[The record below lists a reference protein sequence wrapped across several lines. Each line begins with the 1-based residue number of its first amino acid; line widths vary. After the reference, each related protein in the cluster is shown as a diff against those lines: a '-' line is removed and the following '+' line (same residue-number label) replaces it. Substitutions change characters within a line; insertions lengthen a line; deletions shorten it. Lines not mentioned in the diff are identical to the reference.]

1 MKKSVLLTLFTAL
14 LFSSCNLTL
23 DGTPRGSGA
32 GNGSIP
38 SEETNV
44 KINFGREALLYEGEA
59 DPRYVILPNFS
70 SLTSLSDY
78 EIEKIRV
85 YVDSTTQDFNI
96 AHGQT
101 SIELRITQESHTIKL
116 EGLDGSDKVVL
127 KSDDWTGNIT
137 SGIVVPLGLKPFSQD
152 ASATDKGSVKLTI
165 NFPAK
170 TSTIT
175 EYYVKC
181 DVDGTGA
188 EGDAGT
194 SGEHVNLLS
203 SVQGKTFTITDLDPG
218 THHVNITI
226 SKNSSF
232 NGNATISFN
241 AIVYAGLESSTVYDH
256 SSQLTS
262 AITYT
267 HNDFKSVTIHDYAL
281 CVNGNGGKFP
291 SNGISELPSG
301 KLIGGKDRCIVFES
315 IKEALDFT
323 QDGNVGLSLDNEY
336 TVYISGEIK
345 ASDTSDL
352 QDGTNLVEIGLT
364 GKTVNLTGYKETASD
379 TPTLNANSKGRVL
392 KVSAG
397 TVKINDLTIT
407 GGDAGTANGGGILVD
422 NGSTVE
428 ILGQS
433 SIQGCTAVNG
443 GGICNCGSLTLDGTK
458 IGGNTDAS
466 LNTASTKGGAVYN
479 MGSLLL
485 KGGTKV
491 SAGVEKKNDICIYFS
506 DAAAAEHPLIVD
518 SSLTSDT
525 VADITV
531 EGWQRGLKI
540 LQSSDGTEI
549 DDDIIAK
556 FNLTNTG
563 FNKVKQDD
571 CVKFN
576 ASIYIKPDGGRDDT
590 GDGTELNPLATF
602 TKVFTTSGSVLPYDL
617 PAEIIIDG
625 HLVLATGKDTSVP
638 PTAGKYPSSILIRG
652 KTGNS
657 SDSIE
662 RNLSAQ
668 AYNGFVMNINT
679 SVPFTLKNIKI
690 TGGKNKNS
698 SSETGPYRNFRGG
711 GLCLT
716 GSVNVTLGEGCLIQ
730 GNTALEN
737 GGGIYMNNDSS
748 YESYLTILDGAE
760 ISGNSTT
767 KDTDSGSG
775 VGGGGIFCTTKC
787 SIVMKGGTISSNVSQ
802 TYGGGIFNDG
812 TVYMSG
818 NAVIGNSGSTGS
830 YQYAESGHCSNYAKK
845 QGGGIY
851 TRGYSATHA
860 KVYLGRTWDF
870 DEAQVKDETLSKGIY
885 YNYGGD
891 GGDCGGAIWCG
902 QYTDLTIVS
911 GNIAK
916 NGAYL
921 VAGIYCNSPNLSIV
935 SRSDS
940 TIRFTKNVAG
950 SSTGAIKS
958 MENFKMGGN
967 VFFDGWNGL
976 KENNVWINTDK
987 YIDLVSSLNG
997 STSVGLTC
1005 GTNHVSN
1012 GSVFIKKADSY
1023 SGNFASDVMK
1033 FLYIKPSNGT
1043 LPNCYAIAE
1052 DGYLRME
1059 PSSSITRTDFSNTYV
1074 IPGGATWIELV
1085 DEERE
1090 ITTVT
1095 DFSDK
1100 PILRMFLKLQSDYYV
1115 ALKISFTG
1123 HGADFDYDSWAIPS
1137 SGSKVHKSSPDTIEL
1152 DDDPCYWIDLDGD
1165 DSEDIGIQP
1174 DGYIQS
1180 DGTNMYCYIFD

>member
-70 SLTSLSDY
+70 SLNSISDY
-78 EIEKIRV
+78 GIEKIRV

-188 EGDAGT
+188 EGDAGA
-194 SGEHVNLLS
+194 SGEHVELSS

-323 QDGNVGLSLDNEY
+323 QDGDVGLSLDNEY

-422 NGSTVE
+422 NGATVE

-563 FNKVKQDD
+563 FNKVKQGD

-576 ASIYIKPDGGRDDT
+576 APIYIKPDGDDT

-625 HLVLATGKDTSVP
+625 HLVLDTGKDTSVP

-698 SSETGPYRNFRGG
+698 SSVSGYKNFRGG

-716 GSVNVTLGEGCLIQ
+716 ERVNVTLGEGCLIQ

-737 GGGIYMNNDSS
+737 GGGIYMSNTSG
-748 YESYLTILDGAE
+748 ESYLTILDGAE
-760 ISGNSTT
+760 ISGNNTT
-767 KDTDSGSG
+767 VNSGDTT
-775 VGGGGIFCTTKC
+775 GGGGIYCTSTC
-787 SIVMKGGTISSNVSQ
+787 NIVMKGGTISSNVSQ
-802 TYGGGIFNDG
+802 SYGGGIFNNG
-812 TVYMSG
+812 KVYMSG
-818 NAVIGNSGSTGS
+818 NAVIGNSGSTS
-830 YQYAESGHCSNYAKK
+830 SDYANSEDNCSNYAGDA
-845 QGGGIY
+845 GGGIY
-851 TRGYSATHA
+851 NKAN
-860 KVYLGRTWDF
+860 VYLGKTIDS
-870 DEAQVKDETLSKGIY
+870 ESLQVKDDTLNKGIY
-885 YNYGGD
+885 YNFASRGG
-891 GGDCGGAIWCG
+891 GI
-902 QYTDLTIVS
+902 YNEKYMNLTIIS
-911 GNIAK
+911 GNISK
-916 NGAYL
+916 NGATS
-921 VAGIYCNSPNLSIV
+921 VGGGINNNSTALYITNG
-935 SRSDS
+935 SDS
-940 TIRFTKNVAG
+940 NITFTKNVAKNTRG
-950 SSTGAIKS
+950 GAIFS
-958 MENFKMGGN
+958 SYLFQMGGN
-967 VFFDGWNGL
+967 VIFGNSTGL
-976 KENNVWINTDK
+976 KDNDIALSNNQCIKLT
-987 YIDLVSSLNG
+987 SPLNE
-997 STSVGLTC
+997 STKANVTC
-1005 GTNHVSN
+1005 VTYQGVSN
-1012 GSVFIKKADSY
+1012 GKKFIDDSSY
-1023 SGNFASDVMK
+1023 TGGDFASDARK
-1033 FLYIKPSNGT
+1033 FSFVPPDSSSPKFYN
-1043 LPNCYAIAE
+1043 IAE
-1052 DGYLRME
+1052 DGCLRME
-1059 PSSSITRTDFSNTYV
+1059 PSSSITRTDFSN
-1074 IPGGATWIELV
+1074 IPGGATWIELG

-1090 ITTVT
+1090 ITTVA
-1095 DFSDK
+1095 DFSSK
-1100 PILRMFLKLQSDYYV
+1100 PILRMFLKLESNYYV

-1152 DDDPCYWIDLDGD
+1152 DDDNPYYWIDLDGD
-1165 DSEDIGIQP
+1165 DNEDIGIQP

-1180 DGTNMYCYIFD
+1180 NGSDMYCYIFD

>member
-38 SEETNV
+38 SEETTV
-44 KINFGREALLYEGEA
+44 KINFGRDALLYEGEA

-78 EIEKIRV
+78 GIVKIKV

-96 AHGQT
+96 DPGQT

-188 EGDAGT
+188 EGDAGA
-194 SGEHVNLLS
+194 SGEHVELSS

-345 ASDTSDL
+345 ASDASDL

-407 GGDAGTANGGGILVD
+407 GGDAGTANGGGILVNND
-422 NGSTVE
+422 TTVE

-625 HLVLATGKDTSVP
+625 HLVLDTGKDTNMPS
-638 PTAGKYPSSILIRG
+638 TAGKYPTSILIRG

-662 RNLSAQ
+662 RNLSDQ
-668 AYNGFVMNINT
+668 DYNGFVMNINT

-690 TGGKNKNS
+690 TGGKNKNFS
-698 SSETGPYRNFRGG
+698 NGSRKNFRGG
-711 GLCLT
+711 GLCL
-716 GSVNVTLGEGCLIQ
+716 SERVNVTLGEGCLIQ

-737 GGGIYMNNDSS
+737 GGGIYMSNTSG
-748 YESYLTILDGAE
+748 ESYLTILDGAE
-760 ISGNSTT
+760 ISGNNTAGLPADQTSETA
-767 KDTDSGSG
+767 
-775 VGGGGIFCTTKC
+775 GGAGIYCTSRC
-787 SIVMKGGTISSNVSQ
+787 SIVMKGGTISSNKSQ
-802 TYGGGIFNDG
+802 VNGGGIYNNG
-812 TVYMSG
+812 GKVYMSG
-818 NAVIGNSGSTGS
+818 NAVIGNSGSTS
-830 YQYAESGHCSNYAKK
+830 SDYANSESDCSNYAGDA
-845 QGGGIY
+845 GGGIY
-851 TRGYSATHA
+851 NKSY
-860 KVYLGRTWDF
+860 VYLGKTIDS
-870 DEAQVKDETLSKGIY
+870 ESLQVKDDVLNKGIY
-885 YNYGGD
+885 YNFASRGG
-891 GGDCGGAIWCG
+891 GIFNCA
-902 QYTDLTIVS
+902 YMNLTIIT
-911 GNIAK
+911 GNISK
-916 NGAYL
+916 NGAKT
-921 VAGIYCNSPNLSIV
+921 VGGGINNNSTALNIING
-935 SRSDS
+935 SDS
-940 TIRFTKNVAG
+940 NITFTKNVAMDGTTSRGGAIYSG
-950 SSTGAIKS
+950 SSFFS
-958 MENFKMGGN
+958 MGGN
-967 VFFDGWNGL
+967 VIFGDSSGL
-976 KENNVWINTDK
+976 KDNDISLSNGKYIKLTSPLNESTKANVTCIDYQGVSNGKK
-987 YIDLVSSLNG
+987 YIDDSSYTG
-997 STSVGLTC
+997 G
-1005 GTNHVSN
+1005 
-1012 GSVFIKKADSY
+1012 D
-1023 SGNFASDVMK
+1023 FASDARK
-1033 FLYIKPSNGT
+1033 FSFVPPDSSSPKFYN
-1043 LPNCYAIAE
+1043 IAE
-1052 DGYLRME
+1052 DGCLRME
-1059 PSSSITRTDFSNTYV
+1059 PSSAIARSDFTNTAF
-1074 IPGGATWIELV
+1074 IPDSDWDFTT

-1095 DFSDK
+1095 NFSNK
-1100 PILRMFLKLQSDYYV
+1100 PILRMFLKLESDYYV

-1137 SGSKVHKSSPDTIEL
+1137 SGSKVHKSSPNTIEF
-1152 DDDPCYWIDLDGD
+1152 DDDNPCYWIDLDGD
-1165 DSEDIGIQP
+1165 DNEDIGIQP

-1180 DGTNMYCYIFD
+1180 NGSGMYCYIFD

>member
-32 GNGSIP
+32 GKGFIP

-70 SLTSLSDY
+70 SLTSLSEY
-78 EIEKIRV
+78 GIEKIKV

-96 AHGQT
+96 APGQT

-127 KSDDWTGNIT
+127 KSDDWTGTIT

-188 EGDAGT
+188 EGDAGA
-194 SGEHVNLLS
+194 SGERVILSS

-232 NGNATISFN
+232 NGNATISFS

-291 SNGISELPSG
+291 SNGVCELPSG

-323 QDGNVGLSLDNEY
+323 QNVDVGLSLDNEY

-407 GGDAGTANGGGILVD
+407 GGDAGTANGGGILVNND
-422 NGSTVE
+422 TTVE

-506 DAAAAEHPLIVD
+506 DSAAAEHPLIVD

-576 ASIYIKPDGGRDDT
+576 ASIYIKPDGDDT

-625 HLVLATGKDTSVP
+625 HLVLATGPDTNVTS
-638 PTAGKYPSSILIRG
+638 TAGKYPSSILIRG

-662 RNLSAQ
+662 RNLSEQ
-668 AYNGFVMNINT
+668 VNNGFVMNINT

-698 SSETGPYRNFRGG
+698 SGGTGPYKNLRGG
-711 GLCLT
+711 GLCLS

-737 GGGIYMNNDSS
+737 GGGIYMSNTNNS
-748 YESYLTILDGAE
+748 ESYLTILDGAE
-760 ISGNSTT
+760 ISGNNTT
-767 KDTDSGSG
+767 VNSGDT
-775 VGGGGIFCTTKC
+775 GGGGIYCTSRC
-787 SIVMKGGTISSNVSQ
+787 NIVMKGGTISSNVSQ
-802 TYGGGIFNDG
+802 TYGGGIYNNG
-812 TVYMSG
+812 KLYMSG
-818 NAVIGNSGSTGS
+818 NAVIGNSGSTS
-830 YQYAESGHCSNYAKK
+830 REYADSESDCSNYAGDA
-845 QGGGIY
+845 GGGIY
-851 TRGYSATHA
+851 NKAY
-860 KVYLGRTWDF
+860 VYLGKTIDS
-870 DEAQVKDETLSKGIY
+870 ESLQVKDDTLNKGIY
-885 YNYGGD
+885 YNFASRGG
-891 GGDCGGAIWCG
+891 GI
-902 QYTDLTIVS
+902 YNETYMNLTIIT
-911 GNIAK
+911 GNISK
-916 NGAYL
+916 NGATS
-921 VAGIYCNSPNLSIV
+921 VGGGINNNSTALYITNG
-935 SRSDS
+935 SDS
-940 TIRFTKNVAG
+940 NITFTKNVAKDTRG
-950 SSTGAIKS
+950 GAIFSSKS
-958 MENFKMGGN
+958 FQMGGN
-967 VFFDGWNGL
+967 VIFGDSSGL
-976 KENNVWINTDK
+976 KDNDISLSNHMFINLTSPLNESTKANV
-987 YIDLVSSLNG
+987 
-997 STSVGLTC
+997 TC
-1005 GTNHVSN
+1005 ITYQGVSN
-1012 GSVFIKKADSY
+1012 GEKFIDDSSY
-1023 SGNFASDVMK
+1023 TGGDFASDARK
-1033 FLYIKPSNGT
+1033 FSFVPPDNSSPKFYN
-1043 LPNCYAIAE
+1043 IAE
-1052 DGYLRME
+1052 DGCLRME
-1059 PSSSITRTDFSNTYV
+1059 PSSTIARSDFTNTAFIPDSDWDFTDNENPDIPIGSDFS
-1074 IPGGATWIELV
+1074 
-1085 DEERE
+1085 
-1090 ITTVT
+1090 
-1095 DFSDK
+1095 SK
-1100 PILRMFLKLQSDYYV
+1100 PVVRMFLKFPESANYIYTAV
-1115 ALKISFTG
+1115 KISFTG
-1123 HGADFDYDSWAIPS
+1123 YGADFVYDAWTIKEN
-1137 SGSKVHKSSPDTIEL
+1137 GYTTVHTCS
-1152 DDDPCYWIDLDGD
+1152 DDVVSLS
-1165 DSEDIGIQP
+1165 DSEYFNFDFNE
-1174 DGYIQS
+1174 
-1180 DGTNMYCYIFD
+1180 DGTNDLNIDWNGYMYSHKDGTKYYIFD